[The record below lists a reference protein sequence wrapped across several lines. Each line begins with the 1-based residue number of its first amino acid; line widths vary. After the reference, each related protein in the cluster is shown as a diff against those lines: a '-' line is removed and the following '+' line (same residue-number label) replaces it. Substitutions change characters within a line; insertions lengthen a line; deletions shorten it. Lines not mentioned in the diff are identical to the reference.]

1 MGLTGQPALPRDWV
15 VQSKVEGASAPCCSS
30 QSPACMC
37 SLPPSQAPGCWQV
50 DFGAL
55 FPLQISV
62 APSVD
67 PNVGV

>member
-1 MGLTGQPALPRDWV
+1 MGLTGQPALPRDCSYKARWKV
-15 VQSKVEGASAPCCSS
+15 PLHHAALLRVQPAGAA
-30 QSPACMC
+30 SP
-37 SLPPSQAPGCWQV
+37 PQAPGCWQV